1 MCILERERE
10 RDGCFLTGGLAKKSL
25 IKFEQHLFCCT
36 LKSSCS
42 QHEPHQQK
50 VESSLPYYQKI
61 VQKLKE
67 KLLKEAVWAKL
78 NTSSCHSVC
87 VCLFFST
94 CTKNQPKKNI
104 QKPWVFQT
112 WWVVEVEP
120 LRGCRG
126 SEYSAWRLKFWH
138 PNSGSDRS
146 LETHTPHI

>member
-10 RDGCFLTGGLAKKSL
+10 RWLLFDGWSCQEILDQIRTASILLHSKKFMFPTWTAPTESWIFPSL
-25 IKFEQHLFCCT
+25 LSKNRSKTQRKT
-36 LKSSCS
+36 A
-42 QHEPHQQK
+42 QR
-50 VESSLPYYQKI
+50 SSLSQTKHL
-61 VQKLKE
+61 KLS
-67 KLLKEAVWAKL
+67 L
-78 NTSSCHSVC
+78 CVC